1 MSELNYETFGD
12 ADGSMDSLLSTYRFQ
27 RTEAAWGLSVRVAAT
42 ARAIEELRPVW
53 LQWAHSP
60 GTDIDSYL
68 HNLKTDS
75 TILRP
80 HVITVYE
87 EGIPQ
92 AMLVGLVRKQKMST
106 VVSFVRL
113 PGPSATVLAI
123 PNAGRIGRQ
132 SSAIDRLLAL
142 ELLKTAELGDVDL
155 VCFQRLPLQ
164 SELFREVRQLSGPLA
179 RLRVP
184 QIFRYS
190 TLSLTAPAGK
200 RPRVFSGKIAHEV
213 RRKTRI
219 LQQAFPGKVRF
230 KCFCR
235 PSEFDAGIRDAMMVA
250 ATSWQNYLGCGVS
263 NTSQS
268 CDNLK
273 LFANQGWLRIYV
285 LYVKNIPRAYLIG
298 QHRNHT
304 FYCQHA
310 GYHPDFARYSVGSLL
325 TAWALESMTAAGVE
339 QVDLGEGDQ
348 EHNRRLGC
356 DLRYEGTV
364 HVYSRTW
371 RGFSLNI
378 FFAAT
383 QILRDC
389 GRRVLLRLR
398 LHWVIKRWR
407 QLLLS
412 RWR

>member
-1 MSELNYETFGD
+1 
-12 ADGSMDSLLSTYRFQ
+12 
-27 RTEAAWGLSVRVAAT
+27 
-42 ARAIEELRPVW
+42 VW

-60 GTDIDSYL
+60 DTDIDSYL
-68 HNLKTDS
+68 HSLKTDS

-87 EGIPQ
+87 AGIPQ

-113 PGPSATVLAI
+113 PGPHATVLAI
-123 PNAGRIGRQ
+123 PNTGKIGRQ

-155 VCFQRLPLQ
+155 VCFQRLALQ
-164 SELFREVRQLSGPLA
+164 SELFHEVQQLPGLLA

-184 QIFRYS
+184 QVFRYS
-190 TLSLTAPAGK
+190 TLSLTVPASK
-200 RPRVFSGKIAHEV
+200 RPRVFSGKIAREV

-219 LQQAFPGKVRF
+219 LQRAFSGKVRF

-235 PSEFDAGIRDAMMVA
+235 PSELDAGIRDAMMVA
-250 ATSWQNYLGCGVS
+250 ATSWQNYLGYGVS

-273 LFANQGWLRIYV
+273 LFAKQGWLRIYV
-285 LYVKNIPRAYLIG
+285 LYVEDIPRAYLIG
-298 QHRNHT
+298 QHCNHT

-325 TAWALESMTAAGVE
+325 TAWALKSMAAGGVE
-339 QVDLGEGDQ
+339 KVDLGGGSQ

-356 DLRYEGTV
+356 ELRYEGTV
-364 HVYSRTW
+364 HIYSRTW

-378 FFAAT
+378 FFAVT
-383 QILRDC
+383 RILRDW
-389 GRRVLLRLR
+389 GRRFFLRLR
-398 LHWVIKRWR
+398 LHWLAKRWR
-407 QLLLS
+407 QLLFS
-412 RWR
+412 RWRRQNPDLELYPERIPHE